1 MVFRRNTRSGSA
13 SQMTVRNRI
22 VTSAAVAAILCL
34 LLFVPCL
41 SCAAQTTV
49 VDVVD
54 KSTVNC
60 AVGMSGTIEFTE
72 SEVQGENHTSF
83 ASRVLATNLSK
94 VPMVAMVTYT
104 TIGNSMGQLVGA
116 NHLLDAFF
124 KHDLEIGPGQ
134 TLTHKH
140 DDNGKF
146 ITPIPKGAVK
156 VAPAASSQV
165 IFVQFADGTTCG
177 DAHDGRVESLMDTR
191 ADLLLALKKWN
202 DAAKIGEDK
211 FLKALDEKATDR
223 TGNAEGILNG
233 IRDMQKEEGT
243 AAAIERIRSMLY
255 VAASR

>member
-1 MVFRRNTRSGSA
+1 
-13 SQMTVRNRI
+13 MTVRNRI
-22 VTSAAVAAILCL
+22 VTSAAVAAILYL
-34 LLFVPCL
+34 LLFVLCL
-41 SCAAQTTV
+41 SWAAQTTV

-54 KSTVNC
+54 KSTVKC
-60 AVGMSGTIEFTE
+60 AVRMSGTIEVTE

-83 ASRVLATNLSK
+83 ASHVLATNLSN
-94 VPMVAMVTYT
+94 VPIVAMVTFT
-104 TIGNSMGQLVGA
+104 NIGNSRGPLVGA

-124 KHDLEIGPGQ
+124 KHDLEIAPGQ
-134 TLTHKH
+134 TWTLKH

-146 ITPIPKGAVK
+146 ITPFPAGAGK

-202 DAAKIGEDK
+202 DAAKVGEDK

-223 TGNAEGILNG
+223 TGNAEGILNS

-243 AAAIERIRSMLY
+243 AAAIERIRTMLD

>member
-1 MVFRRNTRSGSA
+1 MGS
-13 SQMTVRNRI
+13 
-22 VTSAAVAAILCL
+22 
-34 LLFVPCL
+34 
-41 SCAAQTTV
+41 
-49 VDVVD
+49 
-54 KSTVNC
+54 
-60 AVGMSGTIEFTE
+60 
-72 SEVQGENHTSF
+72 
-83 ASRVLATNLSK
+83 
-94 VPMVAMVTYT
+94 
-104 TIGNSMGQLVGA
+104 LVGE

-124 KHDLEIGPGQ
+124 KHDLEIAPGQ
-134 TLTHKH
+134 TSTYKH

-146 ITPIPKGAVK
+146 ITPVPKGAVK

-223 TGNAEGILNG
+223 TGNAEGILND